1 MIPINFATTVDQMK
15 INLSTNLLSY
25 YLFHINPWVD
35 VIVGCHMVQYLAKS
49 LFGLLECMI
58 IMASEIM
65 SHSMNQIQIKMNI
78 WLHRVIQFKK
88 LLMKNPFPGLG
99 PVNSENCWNQW
110 KASTSSDR
118 LLSWRFWSY
127 YVNGRWILMI
137 RVVKALYI
145 QRMIHRWML
154 KLSHA

>member
-35 VIVGCHMVQYLAKS
+35 VIVGCHMIQYLAKS
-49 LFGLLECMI
+49 LFRLLECMI

-78 WLHRVIQFKK
+78 
-88 LLMKNPFPGLG
+88 
-99 PVNSENCWNQW
+99 
-110 KASTSSDR
+110 
-118 LLSWRFWSY
+118 
-127 YVNGRWILMI
+127 
-137 RVVKALYI
+137 
-145 QRMIHRWML
+145 
-154 KLSHA
+154 